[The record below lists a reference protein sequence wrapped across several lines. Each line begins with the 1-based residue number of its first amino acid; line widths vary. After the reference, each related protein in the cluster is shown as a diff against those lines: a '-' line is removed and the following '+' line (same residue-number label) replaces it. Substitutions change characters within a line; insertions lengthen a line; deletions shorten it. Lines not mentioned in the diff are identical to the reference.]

1 MCFLFVCFL
10 SPPPPLR
17 VATTE
22 KLGRASQ
29 ATVTDSLHQA
39 TVTDSLHQATVTDSL
54 HQATVTDSLQ

>member
-10 SPPPPLR
+10 FPSPHPPLR

-54 HQATVTDSLQ
+54 Q